1 MYSFTPKALL
11 CIKVLET
18 IILMGG
24 SIPKLNNIL
33 LGYSINGIL
42 APMYTLVKGLS
53 YCLEN
58 KGSQMALVIRKKIFL
73 ESEVLKKNILRTVH
87 L

>member
-42 APMYTLVKGLS
+42 APMYTLVKALS
-53 YCLEN
+53 YYLEN

-73 ESEVLKKNILRTVH
+73 ESKVLKKNILRTVH